1 MMYSRFNDHR
11 YGLPDGQPPFLAEPH
26 TFTRISSQAS
36 ADARKTPSGSQR
48 DAEPTD
54 APPHAP
60 HTLEYEIPEI
70 ELNGFALACLE
81 QLCSSP
87 QHSKLEEL
95 LSILIKEHLPSY
107 LDLKKDFRDSRKQ
120 HQSHHRWTQQMYHA
134 VEPLISQ
141 KTGPITEQR
150 TLGELAVKCVEQDLQ
165 LHYRVQQ
172 LGSRISFLERA
183 VPQHLIGVG
192 KELGLP
198 EKVMSKL
205 GKLLRVAMK
214 NSG

>member
-1 MMYSRFNDHR
+1 
-11 YGLPDGQPPFLAEPH
+11 
-26 TFTRISSQAS
+26 
-36 ADARKTPSGSQR
+36 
-48 DAEPTD
+48 
-54 APPHAP
+54 
-60 HTLEYEIPEI
+60 
-70 ELNGFALACLE
+70 
-81 QLCSSP
+81 
-87 QHSKLEEL
+87 
-95 LSILIKEHLPSY
+95 
-107 LDLKKDFRDSRKQ
+107 
-120 HQSHHRWTQQMYHA
+120 MYHA

-141 KTGPITEQR
+141 KTGPITQQR
-150 TLGELAVKCVEQDLQ
+150 TLGELAVKCVEQDWQ

-192 KELGLP
+192 KQLGLP

>member
-1 MMYSRFNDHR
+1 MYSRFNDHR
-11 YGLPDGQPPFLAEPH
+11 YGLPDGQPPFLTEPH
-26 TFTRISSQAS
+26 TFTRLSSQAS
-36 ADARKTPSGSQR
+36 SNASKAQAGGQRNADPAG
-48 DAEPTD
+48 AL
-54 APPHAP
+54 PHVP
-60 HTLEYEIPEI
+60 HTLEHEIPEI
-70 ELNGFALACLE
+70 ELNGFSLACLE

-95 LSILIKEHLPSY
+95 LSTLIMEHLPSY
-107 LDLKKDFRDSRKQ
+107 LDLKKDFRDSREE

-192 KELGLP
+192 KQLGLP